1 MGPRVKV
8 LCVDDNPE
16 AAAVI
21 GRMLE
26 VAGCDV
32 RVCHGGEAAL
42 AVAEEFRPDVGVLDL
57 RMPGMDGNEL
67 AVRLRQQAGGRPLR
81 CVALTGLW
89 DIGTWHGTHNAG
101 FDEHLVKPVE
111 IRHLIEAVTGRP
123 WSEDAAVRHPGSPS
137 YQTT

>member
-8 LCVDDNPE
+8 LCVDDTPE
-16 AAAVI
+16 VAAVI

-26 VAGCDV
+26 AAGCDV

-42 AVAEEFRPDVGVLDL
+42 PVAQEFRPDVGVLDI

-67 AVRLRQQAGGRPLR
+67 AVRLREQAGGRPLR

-89 DIGTWHGTHNAG
+89 DIGTRHGTHNAG
-101 FDEHLVKPVE
+101 FDEHLVKPVDF
-111 IRHLIEAVTGRP
+111 RRLIEAVTGRP
-123 WSEDAAVRHPGSPS
+123 GSKGAVVRHPCSPGC
-137 YQTT
+137 QTT